1 MDYNWSREEI
11 ALTRR
16 AWIMRD
22 MDEELR
28 KHEMYHNIFTSVC
41 CVVGATTI
49 VALLVWVL
57 I

>member
-1 MDYNWSREEI
+1 
-11 ALTRR
+11 
-16 AWIMRD
+16 MRD

>member
-22 MDEELR
+22 MDEELKR
-28 KHEMYHNIFTSVC
+28 SMIRENIFTGVC
-41 CVVGATTI
+41 RVLVATT
-49 VALLVWVL
+49 LVGILAWVL